1 MQIARNVY
9 QLTGH
14 ITGLNANTYALD
26 TEEGLVL
33 IDTGYRPY
41 YVDAMKKMLAFWG
54 LQDKK
59 IAAVFVTHAHFD
71 HSGNAHLFEAEGVS
85 VYASADDA
93 EAMERGGDRCMET
106 VFGTKYTPCKA
117 VRRIKDGERF
127 TFGSACIT
135 AIDTPGHTKGHM
147 GFLAEISAIRILFLG
162 DQFIISGASPADE
175 IELEVG
181 YTGSVDYDA
190 AANLRTFE
198 KLCSFDV
205 DIVAVGHRGV
215 YYGDSR
221 ELFAKMY
228 EVAKESI
235 AAE

>member
-26 TEEGLVL
+26 TEDGLVL

-41 YVDAMKKMLAFWG
+41 YVDTMKRMLAFWG
-54 LQDKK
+54 LQDRK

-71 HSGNAHLFEAEGVS
+71 HSGNAHLFEAEGVP
-85 VYASADDA
+85 VYASAIDA
-93 EAMERGGDRCMET
+93 EAMEQGGDRCMES
-106 VFGTKYTPCKA
+106 VFGTEYTPCKA
-117 VRRIKDGERF
+117 VRRVKDGERF
-127 TFGSACIT
+127 AFGNAHIT
-135 AIDTPGHTKGHM
+135 AMEAPGHTKGHM
-147 GFLAEISAIRILFLG
+147 GFLAEISGLRLLFLG
-162 DQFIISGASPADE
+162 DMFIISGASPADE

-181 YTGSVDYDA
+181 FNGSVDYDA
-190 AANLRTFE
+190 AANLRSFE
-198 KLCSFDV
+198 KLLSVEV

-221 ELFAKMY
+221 ELFANMY
-228 EVAKESI
+228 EVAQKSI
-235 AAE
+235 AIE